1 MSKKG
6 LDYSMNKYVRLFL
19 HRGLIFAGLG
29 PIVTSIV
36 YIILEASGTEI
47 VLTGLDVF
55 KAIVTTYVIAF
66 VHAGS
71 SVFPQ
76 IEKWPLFKQIFFQ
89 GISIY
94 LVYTIGYLI
103 NSWIPLNPVLIGIYS
118 GCFFGIFGI
127 TWLIIY
133 ICTGAVTKK
142 MNKKLEEMN
151 R

>member
-1 MSKKG
+1 
-6 LDYSMNKYVRLFL
+6 MNKYVRTYL

-47 VLTGLDVF
+47 VLSGLDVF

-76 IEKWPLFKQIFFQ
+76 IDKWPLFKQIFLQ

-94 LVYTIGYLI
+94 LVYIIGYLI
-103 NSWIPLNPVLIGIYS
+103 NSWIPLNLTFILIFT
-118 GCFFGIFGI
+118 GCFFGAFGI

-133 ICTGAVTKK
+133 ICTGSVTKK

>member
-6 LDYSMNKYVRLFL
+6 LDYSMNKYVRTYL

-29 PIVTSIV
+29 PIVTSII

-47 VLTGLDVF
+47 VLSGLDVF
-55 KAIVTTYVIAF
+55 KAIVTTYIIAF

-76 IEKWPLFKQIFFQ
+76 IEKWPLFKSIFFQ
-89 GISIY
+89 GLSIY

-103 NSWIPLNPVLIGIYS
+103 NSWIPLNPVIIGIYS
-118 GCFFGIFGI
+118 GCFFGIFG
-127 TWLIIY
+127 
-133 ICTGAVTKK
+133 
-142 MNKKLEEMN
+142 
-151 R
+151 

>member
-1 MSKKG
+1 MLKKG
-6 LDYSMNKYVRLFL
+6 LGYSMNKYVKTYLL
-19 HRGLIFAGLG
+19 RGLIFSGLG
-29 PIVTSIV
+29 PVVTGIV
-36 YIILEASGTEI
+36 YVILEACGTEI
-47 VLTGLDVF
+47 VLNGLDVF

-76 IEKWPLFKQIFFQ
+76 IDKWPLFKQIFFQ

-94 LVYTIGYLI
+94 LVYIIGYLI
-103 NSWIPLNPVLIGIYS
+103 NSWIPLNLTLILIFT
-118 GCFFGIFGI
+118 GCFFGAFGI

-133 ICTGAVTKK
+133 ICTGSVTKK
-142 MNKKLEEMN
+142 MNKKLKEMN